1 MLSHKYFP
9 TRFYSMELIGLRF
22 QPIYTSKFT
31 TLDEYKKAWEIAV
44 NSLSSIAKAMRDDA
58 SLSALNPQPVKII
71 EDSSKLNQLA
81 ERVNKAEIKNKEL
94 EDYFSETLEKERAKK
109 EELELRLKK
118 IKKWA
123 IFFSLL
129 ILLSIILWSFNSFL
143 KWDWLLNHQK
153 KIALYISFQLLIIFS
168 LLRIVTKNK
177 TIKVADVIIA
187 IGVVVLSLI

>member
-1 MLSHKYFP
+1 
-9 TRFYSMELIGLRF
+9 MELIGLRF